1 MLRRPFPHA
10 AVTRETTMT
19 DDMRNADLRQMLTT
33 RQQEMRDDVLSRMRH
48 GRSDQPND
56 VRDSVDMSDAD
67 VQGDIEL
74 AMLQMRAEALSKI
87 DVALYRLDAG
97 EYGSCVDCKGEIAE
111 RRLRALP
118 FAVRCQA
125 CEERRE
131 HAQGRAR
138 QHAQQSGGF
147 SQFPESIA
155 S

>member
-1 MLRRPFPHA
+1 
-10 AVTRETTMT
+10 MT

-87 DVALYRLDAG
+87 DVALHRLDAG

-118 FAVRCQA
+118 FAVRCQG

-131 HAQGRAR
+131 QARGHARR
-138 QHAQQSGGF
+138 LTDRNGGL
-147 SQFPESIA
+147 SLFPDLVRS
-155 S
+155 

>member
-1 MLRRPFPHA
+1 
-10 AVTRETTMT
+10 
-19 DDMRNADLRQMLTT
+19 
-33 RQQEMRDDVLSRMRH
+33 
-48 GRSDQPND
+48 
-56 VRDSVDMSDAD
+56 MSDAD

-118 FAVRCQA
+118 FAVRCQG

-131 HAQGRAR
+131 QARGHARR
-138 QHAQQSGGF
+138 LTDRNGGL
-147 SQFPESIA
+147 SLFPDLVRS
-155 S
+155 